1 MNVLIDKSLSKAQ
14 REKLL
19 KKVEPKM
26 KTLDAKKF
34 AGKVSWKGD
43 PLEIQRKMRDE

>member
-1 MNVLIDKSLSKAQ
+1 MQVTIDKNLTKEE

-19 KKVEPKM
+19 KKVQPKL
-26 KTLDAKKF
+26 KVLDAKKY

-43 PLEIQRKMRDE
+43 PLKIQREMRDE